1 MNMTAEAE
9 RGHHILRTE
18 VTGDCKPDVYSE
30 NLALLKE
37 EQVLFFVEPLL
48 LPGAKIWEK
57 YYANQRLYIC
67 LGVYMYSREYV
78 HVYTYMFIMKWSYM

>member
-18 VTGDCKPDVYSE
+18 VTGDCEPDVYSE
-30 NLALLKE
+30 NLALLKK

-48 LPGAKIWEK
+48 
-57 YYANQRLYIC
+57 
-67 LGVYMYSREYV
+67 
-78 HVYTYMFIMKWSYM
+78 

>member
-18 VTGDCKPDVYSE
+18 VRGDCEPDAYSE

-48 LPGAKIWEK
+48 
-57 YYANQRLYIC
+57 
-67 LGVYMYSREYV
+67 
-78 HVYTYMFIMKWSYM
+78 